1 MAGIGDSWGTREEL
15 LHPRDSHGR
24 FRSKWKMGPAV
35 LAAVLKVL
43 ESFRPRTFQ
52 SDGQARQYTQNLAHR
67 NPGRF
72 GGGKGYARLQTDF
85 MNANEDL
92 LDGNPDEPSTKKFVE
107 MMDHSM
113 IDLPDDVIVSSVVPP
128 AAFGLTP
135 DRLPELEEMTGN
147 VIANRGYLSSSIGT
161 PLGGGNGNITMTIAT
176 PKGTKMAIP
185 GRGPND
191 PEMIFDRD
199 QELTITKVKPDGRGG
214 YMVAAVATPK
224 TPGENPLPETGHAG
238 PGKPADRE
246 AAIKGM
252 EDLGAKRDMGEQ
264 GASQLPGGQAAG
276 GLPEENG
283 KVVQAGPGG
292 APQSPEEQRA
302 ASRAAVLGRAPAS
315 GAQPAA
321 GAPPAQATPVAPV
334 PSAPAEPNAPV
345 VPTQAPTPAPNV
357 PEAVPSAVQPP
368 NGATSVVTGNPAT
381 SFREAV
387 RDASLESPTPGAR
400 RREWNSAYQGVVS
413 GKVHPEDA
421 LRELESDITNNK
433 EIQKTERGHADSS
446 IGSDIEKQEK
456 LADLIRSHF
465 TLGEPKQREGRH
477 DVARDLENKRVT
489 EAKKNLRP
497 GGGTQQ
503 KSEPAHAD
511 RLAPRK
517 VAPPRKES
525 QPERN
530 KQMADQVSKDA
541 EDDKLNEAQRA
552 QWSDEVGPEPEE
564 MKAGDT
570 AGNILLDETAD
581 LLRNGRATRP
591 KAVARLRDHAGDSD
605 TPEADYLRKVADA
618 IESDESKPNKR
629 VPLKKVVKVAPDV
642 EAAEKKLAGRT
653 DKNILTGLNGLSVGD
668 LRALS
673 DKWGVEQRGE
683 DKKLKLKAALA
694 KELAAK
700 WKATPELQRKVELP
714 EGEEAPA
721 IDDLDNMTVAQLKDF
736 AKANG
741 IKITGALR
749 KDAMR
754 DAIKRQRDRVEPET
768 PAAPEPEAPAAAPVK
783 KVAKA
788 AAKKAV
794 KAVPPAAVEEPKTPA
809 ARALTQVAEAPEAPA
824 ILKKAAKKAAVEA
837 DEPKVAEAPVAAP
850 GSRAPREAALSDPN
864 KKTVS
869 AARLRTGEKLQVQKD
884 ADGNWSSSPRKTGAK
899 TLTVTKINKGPNG
912 YDIQGTDED
921 GNEISLQRIS
931 GQNVVHRAGIAAT
944 PRPKKQ
950 IEATPSEP
958 EAPAV
963 PEGPKIKGIDTAERA
978 RLQERAH
985 EVLAEM
991 QAAKTADPFD
1001 TIEEQLGGG
1010 QNARDIAKMAR
1021 EVKAEVEA
1029 TKGPSK
1035 LSVEDR
1041 VAATML
1047 SRVKPQYRQDLLD
1060 SMSEADR
1067 KHLLDVAERM
1077 AQENTRVK
1085 KSGHALDQILAD
1097 AGMKPPPEG
1106 SAASHVYHQVRGL
1119 LVANKL
1125 KEAKAAL
1132 RDDIRGSDMN
1142 LESYRRGMDTP
1153 GQTTKNQEFLSGRIT
1168 EELDR
1173 SAWSRSVLGTLEGG
1187 SAASPELATKKEI
1200 QQVIKIDNP
1209 ELAKIS
1215 VEDMKRDAA
1224 AAGIKL
1230 PQAATT
1236 KSEVM
1241 TEIAREMIR
1250 REKAGN
1256 PVPLTPPSAAP
1267 KVKAEPK
1274 PKAKVEVR
1282 ALLPE
1287 GDWND
1292 GDTSAGSPSDKRML
1306 DTVQKMLDG
1315 ENIGGVGKDAT
1326 PGAVGRYLE
1335 KWSTGSGGPGYRAAV
1350 HTLAVDS
1357 AKRRLEQ
1364 ATPEERPALE
1374 AEYQKALADHEEI
1387 RAQNTRWKALAEK
1400 LKATK
1405 RPRATAAT
1413 KAEVAEEVP
1422 KVAPAAPAASN
1433 ADLIQRLNAQ
1443 TSRADAAAAL
1453 EGVST
1458 AQLRQTAKELNIPR
1472 SAGLKVAD
1480 LRREIVDGT
1489 VGRRLDMVATRGFE
1503 GPLSAPTPVKATLER
1518 AAKSVPAKATPIQVK
1533 REATAEQDVKA
1544 AQTRVRNLES
1554 KFEEGN
1560 NLEPDRHD
1568 ELLGDLDSAREEL
1581 DQAKENLSTVKA
1593 KAKKAAPTKLTPTVR
1608 QNLSGLKTDDLKQ
1621 ITESPTFTDDQKN
1634 IVEKEIEARR
1644 VKGEVRAE
1652 VTKASAPNTDQQ
1664 VEDAIREAYANARKS
1679 DKVFESV
1686 SMSEVRKHIPPRFSR
1701 EEVDAAVTRMNHT
1714 PQLTAFPE
1722 SNQREELN
1730 DEKRAAGVRIG
1741 NQVMHNI
1748 AMPNGPK
1755 RKTPVAPSAP
1765 TPGPTPAP
1773 VKAVAKKA
1781 APASKGGVEQFT
1793 EAELQDMNLGQLKD
1807 IEDERGIK
1815 RVSVAKGDR
1824 VQAILDH
1831 QAAAPAPAKKVTAA
1845 ASKKAA
1851 AAEVAK
1857 PPSKATPEKVPSGK
1871 IEAGKYSDKPP
1882 LKNNWG
1888 GGSGEIHFHDDGL
1901 IGSVIKDIGQER
1913 RLAVGD
1919 DSLENVLGRIA
1930 TDTVT
1935 GATTQQ
1941 QMIDKLRAL
1950 RSRLPDGVAKR
1961 SLGVAIDDMDTPK
1974 RTVGI
1979 PEGTPAPLR
1988 DLAKK
1993 LEGVP
1998 LARTD
2003 RTGVEG
2009 SSELTR
2015 LEGILQDFR
2024 EGKVGGKGLVSA
2036 IQAMINGRHE
2046 SVEGKLE
2053 LDRILTAA
2061 YRELDAISKDKDRK
2075 SILIPKK
2082 KEE

>member
-135 DRLPELEEMTGN
+135 DRLPELEELTGN

-252 EDLGAKRDMGEQ
+252 EDLGAQRDMGEQ

-788 AAKKAV
+788 AVKKAV
-794 KAVPPAAVEEPKTPA
+794 KAAPPAAVEEPKTPA
-809 ARALTQVAEAPEAPA
+809 AKALTQVAEAPEAPA
-824 ILKKAAKKAAVEA
+824 ILKKAAKKAAVKA
-837 DEPKVAEAPVAAP
+837 DEPKVAEAPVTAL
-850 GSRAPREAALSDPN
+850 GYRATREAALSDPN

-869 AARLRTGEKLQVQKD
+869 AARLQTGEKLQVQKD

-944 PRPKKQ
+944 PRPKKRT
-950 IEATPSEP
+950 EAELVDFLAEIKPPTEEQKAEALANRTPLTEEDLHGMLKANSLRQLKAMSENIPGFSSAGKNRQQMQDAIVAHEIASRTPSAP

-963 PEGPKIKGIDTAERA
+963 PEGPKIKGVDTAERA
-978 RLQERAH
+978 RLQERAR

-1029 TKGPSK
+1029 SSGPSK

-1060 SMSEADR
+1060 SMPEADR

-1256 PVPLTPPSAAP
+1256 PVPLTPPPAAP
-1267 KVKAEPK
+1267 KVKAAPK

-1364 ATPEERPALE
+1364 ATPQERPALE

-1413 KAEVAEEVP
+1413 KAKVAEEV
-1422 KVAPAAPAASN
+1422 
-1433 ADLIQRLNAQ
+1433 
-1443 TSRADAAAAL
+1443 
-1453 EGVST
+1453 
-1458 AQLRQTAKELNIPR
+1458 
-1472 SAGLKVAD
+1472 
-1480 LRREIVDGT
+1480 
-1489 VGRRLDMVATRGFE
+1489 
-1503 GPLSAPTPVKATLER
+1503 PLSAPTPVKATLER

-1621 ITESPTFTDDQKN
+1621 ITESPAFTDDQKN

-1730 DEKRAAGVRIG
+1730 DEKRAAGVQIG

-1755 RKTPVAPSAP
+1755 RKTPVAPPAL
-1765 TPGPTPAP
+1765 TPEPTPAP

-1781 APASKGGVEQFT
+1781 APTSKGGVEQFT

-1845 ASKKAA
+1845 ASKKAV

-1950 RSRLPDGVAKR
+1950 HSRLPDGVAKR

-2024 EGKVGGKGLVSA
+2024 EGKVGGKGLVRA

-2061 YRELDAISKDKDRK
+2061 YQELDAISKDKDRK